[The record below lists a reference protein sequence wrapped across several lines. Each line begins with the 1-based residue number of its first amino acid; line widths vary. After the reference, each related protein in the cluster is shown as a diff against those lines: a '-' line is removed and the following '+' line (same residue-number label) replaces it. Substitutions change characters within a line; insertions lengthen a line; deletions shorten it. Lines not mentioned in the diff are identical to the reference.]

1 MPGTPSLVEL
11 MESANLPTI
20 PAVAVQIIG
29 LVQREDLDIDLL
41 ADTIMRDPSL
51 SARVLKTANSGF
63 YGRPRSVTRIRDAV
77 MVLGLRSV
85 KTLALGF
92 SLVGAMRHSEKGEKK
107 GFDHRDIWQR
117 SLLAAAGA
125 RTVAGRAGFAC
136 SDEAFL
142 GGLLHLIGVVAL
154 ERTLGDQY
162 HWYWE
167 AAEGDLTR
175 LRAIEREALGFDHAE
190 AGATLAEK
198 WNLPEALVT
207 AIRMFPTPDDADG
220 DYRDLVRCVATAE
233 SAADLTLGSDPAG
246 ALTRFRWDCHQLFGI
261 GAEAS
266 DALITTIIGDAGVL
280 GSMLDVPDPG
290 ISADAVLARAQEALL
305 QITLESERENAQL
318 LAERDR
324 LTLEASTDALT
335 GLANRRHLEE
345 YLGEH
350 FRISSRY
357 GTPLSVIIFDI
368 DYFKKVNDTYG
379 HLAGDEVL
387 RQVAATLAQTVR
399 EADLCARYGG
409 EEFVVVLPATTIDG
423 AEDVAERA
431 RAAVAAAVIATGG
444 ATLRVTVS
452 AGVNGYRKDG
462 QASPDWL
469 LKEADMALYD
479 AKRAGRNR
487 VHRFE
492 EAPASPWSLA
502 S

>member
-63 YGRPRSVTRIRDAV
+63 YGRPRSVTKIRDAV

-261 GAEAS
+261 GADAS
-266 DALITTIIGDAGVL
+266 DALITTIIEDAGVL

-290 ISADAVLARAQEALL
+290 ISADAVL
-305 QITLESERENAQL
+305 
-318 LAERDR
+318 
-324 LTLEASTDALT
+324 
-335 GLANRRHLEE
+335 
-345 YLGEH
+345 
-350 FRISSRY
+350 
-357 GTPLSVIIFDI
+357 
-368 DYFKKVNDTYG
+368 
-379 HLAGDEVL
+379 
-387 RQVAATLAQTVR
+387 
-399 EADLCARYGG
+399 
-409 EEFVVVLPATTIDG
+409 
-423 AEDVAERA
+423 
-431 RAAVAAAVIATGG
+431 
-444 ATLRVTVS
+444 
-452 AGVNGYRKDG
+452 
-462 QASPDWL
+462 
-469 LKEADMALYD
+469 
-479 AKRAGRNR
+479 
-487 VHRFE
+487 
-492 EAPASPWSLA
+492 
-502 S
+502 